1 VFRYRKSKAYDKN
14 DGKKIHVLL
23 SLLLYVLAGMASSSS
38 LEIRVCASFLTI
50 NVPKTPENEETVIDS
65 RFENLDSVG
74 ELLPRILDLARA
86 ERPWAAAFVGLLLAR
101 SSSLLMVVVIWFVA
115 VTCSRRQPIL

>member
-1 VFRYRKSKAYDKN
+1 MFRYRKSKAYDKN